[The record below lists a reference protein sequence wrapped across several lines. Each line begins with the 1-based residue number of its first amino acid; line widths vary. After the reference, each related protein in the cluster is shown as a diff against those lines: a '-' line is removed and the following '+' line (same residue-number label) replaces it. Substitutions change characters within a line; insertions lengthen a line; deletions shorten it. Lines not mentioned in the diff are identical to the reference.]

1 LALSIDAGSMTFA
14 PLVWPL
20 LALLLE
26 PLVPPLLPPLDE
38 LSLPHAA
45 TNPLHAIARQAA
57 TVVRR
62 LDT

>member
-1 LALSIDAGSMTFA
+1 MTLA

-20 LALLLE
+20 LPLLL
-26 PLVPPLLPPLDE
+26 LLDPPLLPPPPLLE